1 MLDGDAIRQTFLA
14 QAKGDVPEYEDLLS
28 VKKTAGE

>member
-1 MLDGDAIRQTFLA
+1 MLDGEAIRNTFVA
-14 QAKGDVPEYEDLLS
+14 QAKGEKPEYEDLLA

>member
-1 MLDGDAIRQTFLA
+1 MLDGDAIRQTFAA
-14 QAKGDVPEYEDLLS
+14 QAKGERPQYDDLLP

>member
-1 MLDGDAIRQTFLA
+1 MLDGEAIRQTFMA
-14 QAKGDVPEYEDLLS
+14 QAKGDQPQYEDLLT